1 MDRYPPIEDHGMIGD
16 LQTAALVTT
25 DGTID
30 WYCCPRFDSPSAFA
44 ALLDLKRGGHFR
56 ITADEPDIVTKQ
68 LYFPDTALLIT
79 RFMASDGVGEVV
91 DFMPI
96 ERPETA
102 TAHHSLVRR
111 VRVVRGAMH
120 FAMDCAPR
128 FDYGRRPHELH
139 LVERGAVFSTPDL
152 MLTLHVDTSLALAG
166 AGQRGGA
173 EPPQPTRPTPR
184 GDHGG
189 GAVQPDAGQGP
200 R

>member
-30 WYCCPRFDSPSAFA
+30 WYCCPRFDSPSVFA
-44 ALLDLKRGGHFR
+44 ALLDLKRGGHFS

-68 LYFPDTALLIT
+68 LYFPDTAILIT

-111 VRVVRGAMH
+111 GRGGGGGLRFFFVCFPRLDYRRPAH
-120 FAMDCAPR
+120 QLHPAPR
-128 FDYGRRPHELH
+128 R
-139 LVERGAVFSTPDL
+139 
-152 MLTLHVDTSLALAG
+152 AG
-166 AGQRGGA
+166 
-173 EPPQPTRPTPR
+173 
-184 GDHGG
+184 
-189 GAVQPDAGQGP
+189 VS
-200 R
+200 